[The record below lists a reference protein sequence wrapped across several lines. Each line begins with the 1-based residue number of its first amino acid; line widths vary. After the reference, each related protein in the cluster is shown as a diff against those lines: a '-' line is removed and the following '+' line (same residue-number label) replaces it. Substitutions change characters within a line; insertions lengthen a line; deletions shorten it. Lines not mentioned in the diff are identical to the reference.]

1 LATLSVRAKKSPDA
15 ALQRVAL
22 HRDFPAIPIA
32 QLIYG
37 SVMSRFP
44 GVTPAVARCFAL
56 LRLTMSAFLLVVLAH
71 APAVAQEARI
81 GTIKTVKGTA
91 RVVSGSDS
99 VSAAIGTAV
108 RQNDAIET
116 GEDGALGVTFIDN
129 TTLSLGPR
137 SRITLSKVVFNPDKG
152 DFAFA
157 ARLAKGTFMFVSGGI
172 AKLAPQAVEI
182 TTPSSTIG
190 IRGTR
195 FLVKVD

>member
-1 LATLSVRAKKSPDA
+1 
-15 ALQRVAL
+15 
-22 HRDFPAIPIA
+22 
-32 QLIYG
+32 
-37 SVMSRFP
+37 MSRFP
-44 GVTPAVARCFAL
+44 EGTNAFARRFNL
-56 LRLTMSAFLLVVLAH
+56 MRLTASAILLFVLLVH
-71 APAVAQEARI
+71 APAAAQEARI

-157 ARLAKGTFMFVSGGI
+157 AQLAKGTFMFVSGGI
-172 AKLAPQAVEI
+172 AKLAPQAVAI